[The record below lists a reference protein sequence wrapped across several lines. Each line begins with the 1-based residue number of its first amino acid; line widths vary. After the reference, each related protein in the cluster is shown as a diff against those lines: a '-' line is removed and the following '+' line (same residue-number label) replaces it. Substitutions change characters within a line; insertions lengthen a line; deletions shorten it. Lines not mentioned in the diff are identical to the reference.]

1 MVLHRHTTWL
11 DLVNLISYSKFWF
24 RANFTFS
31 KKWLILERG
40 MPQNSIYRNNLPCSE
55 PWCTFEYVLP
65 QQSSTPSP
73 TVLFI
78 NNKNM
83 MYKIEAEARLRLMMM
98 RMNSMMMLGLVDRSD
113 CKKKIIILKQIFI
126 RIRNKEKN
134 EYIYGNNFITF
145 QMKQTRATMTNY

>member
-1 MVLHRHTTWL
+1 MVLHRH
-11 DLVNLISYSKFWF
+11 LVNLISYSI

-55 PWCTFEYVLP
+55 PWCTFEYVLS

-83 MYKIEAEARLRLMMM
+83 MYKIEAEACLRLMMM

-126 RIRNKEKN
+126 RIRNKKN